1 MTDLG
6 SRAAFDA
13 SGQALEPCAVEQ
25 RYPSPPAKVDPD
37 RSKGWLRRLAPLIR
51 ARRAIFVTAL
61 VFGFVSMVAQ
71 VATPAVL
78 RAGIDNAVASRDH
91 SLTPYVLVLVG
102 LALAR
107 FVFGGLYRYGTA
119 RTAFLIETDL
129 RMSIYEHLTR
139 LSFSFFDR
147 TQSGQVISRAN
158 ADIRSLQMLFAFGP
172 LMVMSGISFLFAL
185 VVMFSIHVG
194 LTLVAISTMP
204 LVYVLGIVMRN
215 RIFPLSWVTQAR
227 MAEAATV
234 VDENING
241 IRVVKSFA
249 QEKAQI
255 TDLARTA
262 QRLRW
267 SAVATNDTRAA
278 YNPVIEALPRLGT
291 ALVLL
296 YGGILAIDG
305 KVTVGTL
312 VAFSSYVLMVQV
324 PFRAFGFLLMQ
335 TQRAAASAQRIYEIL
350 DEEPEI
356 VDRPGAVALVS
367 PRGRV
372 ELDDVVFRYPSTTGD
387 DDAMPAILDHL
398 DLTVEPG
405 ETVAIV
411 GRTGSGKS
419 TIARLLPRFYDV
431 ASGSVR
437 VDGHDVRDLQVASLR
452 HHIGLVLDEPFLF
465 SASIHDNIAFG
476 RPDATRDEVVAAAV
490 AAQAHEFVERL
501 ESGYDSVVGERGY
514 TLSGGQRQ
522 RIAIARTLLI
532 NPPILVLDDATSA
545 IDVRVE
551 EAIHHALATM
561 LGERTTLIIAH
572 RLSTISLADRVVLL
586 SGGRIAAT
594 GTHDQLMATEP
605 RYVEVLASTD
615 PSAAD
620 TNGLG

>member
-6 SRAAFDA
+6 SRSASDA
-13 SGQALEPCAVEQ
+13 SGRELEPCAVEQ
-25 RYPSPPAKVDPD
+25 RYPSPPAAVDPD

-51 ARRAIFVTAL
+51 ARRRIFVAAL

-78 RAGIDNAVASRDH
+78 RAGIDNAIASRDH
-91 SLTPYVLVLVG
+91 SLTPYVLVLFG
-102 LALAR
+102 LAAAR

-249 QEKAQI
+249 QEKSQI

-267 SAVATNDTRAA
+267 SAVATNDTRAT
-278 YNPVIEALPRLGT
+278 YNPLIEALPRLGT

-305 KVTVGTL
+305 EVTVGTL

-356 VDRPGAVALVS
+356 VDRPGAVALVRA
-367 PRGRV
+367 RGRV

-387 DDAMPAILDHL
+387 DDAMPTILDHL
-398 DLTVEPG
+398 DLVVEPG

-431 ASGSVR
+431 ASGAVR

-476 RPDATRDEVVAAAV
+476 RPDATRDEVVAAAQ
-490 AAQAHEFVERL
+490 AAQADEFVERL

-522 RIAIARTLLI
+522 RVAIARTLLI
-532 NPPILVLDDATSA
+532 NPPILILDDATSA

-551 EAIHHALATM
+551 EAIHHALSTM

-586 SGGRIAAT
+586 SDGRIAAS
-594 GTHDQLMATEP
+594 GTHDHLMATEP

-615 PSAAD
+615 AAATD
-620 TNGLG
+620 PNGLR